1 MVSATKSDK
10 GESTTGHIANSCT
23 IPADTRIPDP
33 ITIGSEADCC
43 SHKDVGGR
51 VSLVSNQRRSRV
63 SAAAVRI
70 LSKRRCFCGVQR
82 GSVAMK
88 TCPGDPSETRR
99 AAAIRALGKGRRG
112 GEAAGQGEEGRAGA
126 GQGYHTTT
134 PTTRTP
140 PLYAPLPPPARTP
153 GHAMPSW
160 CTAPATGLNVRWVRG
175 VSGGRRGGGRA
186 DGRTLGGRRKRVRH
200 AYSSLHSPHSRIK
213 LTK

>member
-140 PLYAPLPPPARTP
+140 PPVRTP
-153 GHAMPSW
+153 AATRPHTRTRDAKLVY
-160 CTAPATGLNVRWVRG
+160 CTRHGAERQVGTGCQRG
-175 VSGGRRGGGRA
+175 
-186 DGRTLGGRRKRVRH
+186 
-200 AYSSLHSPHSRIK
+200 
-213 LTK
+213 